1 MSESQQRYR
10 VIERLESGGMAEVF
24 RAESE
29 GLQGFRKQVAI
40 KRVLPH
46 LSSKNKFIS
55 MFLDEARLSA
65 QLSHSN
71 CVQVF
76 DIGVGDS
83 AFFIVMEFV
92 DGANLKAIVEHL
104 KKTGREFPVEAAV
117 YLALEICK
125 GLAYA
130 HELTDTN
137 GVALHIVHR
146 DMSPPN
152 VLVTKHGEVKIVDFG
167 LAKANSQLEKSE
179 PGIIKGKF
187 SYLSPEAAMG
197 QDVDARTDI
206 FAVGIILWELL
217 AGQRLFLGETDF
229 QTVKKV
235 QASHVPSISQI
246 NKRVPPELERIIVRS
261 LAREPSQ
268 RYPTARAL
276 GQELSRFMFRYA
288 VPVSTFEIEQLVVGA
303 MKERQRFRP
312 PQASIIDKLIE
323 EALFEFTSL
332 TDDKAPSSRGP
343 AALKMGSGAPLIGAP
358 PPASPGGSYLDM
370 GRWIEEISVSQKR
383 HDSTPKLSQTLPP
396 LVSEGN
402 LAALEDEP
410 SGPMMFPRG
419 ESSSGRMVP
428 GASSSRPIAGLSSG
442 HAVGPASPSSAS
454 PLPVAQAS
462 SRPALHDASTDAAAP
477 PSFRRSGAGARVVT
491 LALVLMAAAGAA
503 AWFTH
508 LIPHP

>member
-1 MSESQQRYR
+1 MTESQQRYR
-10 VIERLESGGMAEVF
+10 VVEKLESGGMAEVF

-46 LSSKNKFIS
+46 LSSKKKFIS

-76 DIGVGDS
+76 DIGVGDN

-92 DGANLKAIVEHL
+92 DGANLKAIIEHI
-104 KKTGREFPVEAAV
+104 KKSGRDFPVEAAV
-117 YLALEICK
+117 YIGLELTK

-130 HELTDTN
+130 HELTDNN
-137 GVALHIVHR
+137 GTPLHIVHR

-152 VLVTKHGEVKIVDFG
+152 VLITKNGEIKIVDFG

-197 QDVDARTDI
+197 QEVDLRTDV

-217 AGQRLFLGETDF
+217 AGQRLFLGDTDF

-235 QASHVPSISQI
+235 QGAVVPPISGI
-246 NKRVPPELERIIVRS
+246 NKKVPLELEKIINKS
-261 LAREPSQ
+261 LARDPQQ
-268 RYPTARAL
+268 RYMTARDL
-276 GQELSRFMFRYA
+276 GMDLSKFMFKYG
-288 VPVSTFEIEQLVVGA
+288 VPVSTFDIASLVNVA
-303 MKERQRFRP
+303 MKERQRHRP
-312 PQASIIDKLIE
+312 MQASIIDKLIE

-332 TDDKAPSSRGP
+332 TDDKQAPSGGAKPIDSGAMGAMKGPVLAKP
-343 AALKMGSGAPLIGAP
+343 AAAAGGGYVNVGSWIDEIVVGSKPDDDALRASL
-358 PPASPGGSYLDM
+358 PAGL
-370 GRWIEEISVSQKR
+370 
-383 HDSTPKLSQTLPP
+383 
-396 LVSEGN
+396 SEGN
-402 LAALEDEP
+402 LAALEEEP
-410 SGPMMFPRG
+410 QAPPSSPRMRAAMAAPPAVPTPLPNTPAPR
-419 ESSSGRMVP
+419 SSPRQQM
-428 GASSSRPIAGLSSG
+428 
-442 HAVGPASPSSAS
+442 PASPASGPAMGEKKSSN
-454 PLPVAQAS
+454 
-462 SRPALHDASTDAAAP
+462 AATKV
-477 PSFRRSGAGARVVT
+477 GVLV
-491 LALVLMAAAGAA
+491 ALVVVMAAGAA

>member
-1 MSESQQRYR
+1 MSDSQQRYR
-10 VIERLESGGMAEVF
+10 VVEKLESGGMAEVF

-46 LSSKNKFIS
+46 LSSKKKFIS

-76 DIGVGDS
+76 DIGVGDN

-92 DGANLKAIVEHL
+92 DGANLKAIIEHI
-104 KKTGREFPVEAAV
+104 KKSGRDFPVEAAV
-117 YLALEICK
+117 YLSLELCK

-130 HELTDTN
+130 HELTDNN
-137 GVALHIVHR
+137 GIPLHIVHR

-152 VLVTKHGEVKIVDFG
+152 VLITKNGEVKIVDFG

-197 QDVDARTDI
+197 QEVDLRTDI

-217 AGQRLFLGETDF
+217 SGQRLFLGDTDF

-235 QASHVPSISQI
+235 QGAVVPSISQI
-246 NKRVPPELERIIVRS
+246 NKKVPQELERIIAKS
-261 LAREPSQ
+261 LARDPAQ
-268 RYPTARAL
+268 RYANARAL
-276 GQELSRFMFRYA
+276 GQELSKFLFKYG
-288 VPVSTFEIEQLVVGA
+288 VPVSTFDVATLVQGA
-303 MKERQRFRP
+303 MKERQRHRP
-312 PQASIIDKLIE
+312 MQASIIDKLIE

-332 TDDKAPSSRGP
+332 TDDDKKANAGGAHTPIDMP
-343 AALKMGSGAPLIGAP
+343 ALKGATSKSGVMPTGGYVDVGS
-358 PPASPGGSYLDM
+358 
-370 GRWIEEISVSQKR
+370 WIDEIAVGTKQDDALRSS
-383 HDSTPKLSQTLPP
+383 LPP
-396 LVSEGN
+396 GLAEGN
-402 LAALEDEP
+402 LAALEEEP
-410 SGPMMFPRG
+410 PSAPNMR
-419 ESSSGRMVP
+419 
-428 GASSSRPIAGLSSG
+428 AAIAGPT
-442 HAVGPASPSSAS
+442 AVPTAAVSAPTPMPSPRRIPS
-454 PLPVAQAS
+454 PLPS
-462 SRPALHDASTDAAAP
+462 EPAPVSLP
-477 PSFRRSGAGARVVT
+477 GEKKSGAATKVGVVV
-491 LALVLMAAAGAA
+491 ALLVVAAAGAA

>member
-1 MSESQQRYR
+1 MSDSQQRYR
-10 VIERLESGGMAEVF
+10 VIEKLESGGMAEVF

-46 LSSKNKFIS
+46 LSSKKKFIS

-76 DIGVGDS
+76 DIGVGDN

-92 DGANLKAIVEHL
+92 DGGNLKSIIEHI
-104 KKTGREFPVEAAV
+104 KKSGRDFPVEAAV
-117 YLALEICK
+117 YITLELCK

-130 HELTDTN
+130 HELTDSS
-137 GVALHIVHR
+137 GAPLHIVHR

-152 VLVTKHGEVKIVDFG
+152 VLITKHGEIKIVDFG

-187 SYLSPEAAMG
+187 SYLAPEAAMG

-206 FAVGIILWELL
+206 FALGIMLWELL
-217 AGQRLFLGETDF
+217 AGQRLFMGETDF

-235 QASHVPSISQI
+235 QAAHVPSIMQI
-246 NKRVPPELERIIVRS
+246 NKKVPAELERIINHA
-261 LAREPSQ
+261 LARDPAQ
-268 RYPTARAL
+268 RFQTAREMGL
-276 GQELSRFMFRYA
+276 DLTRFMFKFG
-288 VPVSTFEIEQLVVGA
+288 VPVSTFEIGQLVQGA
-303 MKERQRFRP
+303 MKERQRQRP
-312 PQASIIDKLIE
+312 LQPSIIDKLIE

-332 TDDKAPSSRGP
+332 TDDKAAAGQSKPPTPSGRVRASVPSAGYVDV
-343 AALKMGSGAPLIGAP
+343 GSWIDEIAGRTKPTDDVRVAMP
-358 PPASPGGSYLDM
+358 PGVM
-370 GRWIEEISVSQKR
+370 
-383 HDSTPKLSQTLPP
+383 
-396 LVSEGN
+396 EGN

-410 SGPMMFPRG
+410 ERALESPAVMAARAHP
-419 ESSSGRMVP
+419 SSS
-428 GASSSRPIAGLSSG
+428 SS
-442 HAVGPASPSSAS
+442 
-454 PLPVAQAS
+454 
-462 SRPALHDASTDAAAP
+462 AP
-477 PSFRRSGAGARVVT
+477 PSSGSHGAPAPSGPPLVAAELEARSGGTKIGVVV
-491 LALVLMAAAGAA
+491 ALLVVVAAGAA